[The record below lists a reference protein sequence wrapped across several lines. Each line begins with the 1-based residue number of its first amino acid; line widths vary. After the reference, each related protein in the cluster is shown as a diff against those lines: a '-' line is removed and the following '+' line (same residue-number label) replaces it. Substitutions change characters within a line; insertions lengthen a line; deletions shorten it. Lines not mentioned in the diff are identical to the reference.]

1 MYAADTLASQAL
13 CRTSA
18 RRSYTKNE
26 PGGVFSS
33 PKLKKFWLRVNS
45 LRKLKTKILPAHK
58 ISPRFEAN
66 LVRPTKHEHGYI

>member
-33 PKLKKFWLRVNS
+33 PTLKKFWLRVNS
-45 LRKLKTKILPAHK
+45 FRKLKFFSHRKFHPDLIVYCDSVVSYGPKL
-58 ISPRFEAN
+58 
-66 LVRPTKHEHGYI
+66 